1 MKTNRTWYHALF
13 AVCGLVFQLYWIG
26 RQFVVL

>member
-1 MKTNRTWYHALF
+1 MKTNRAWYHALF